1 MERIEDWKTEVSN
14 LYLKC
19 RRQKLKSEFFRSC
32 VSEGLIPNGVKGKF
46 NLAMDV
52 NNQDFV
58 QSIEEEM
65 DFHSSRILDLLL
77 IHSQV
82 LEGQLEA
89 QQNDFIQLGRALL
102 DDVDIQQS
110 VRNIKAEM
118 ENQVKETD
126 RTLKAKL
133 IKLRNEKITGRL
145 PQGWSRG
152 SRKIKDFK

>member
-1 MERIEDWKTEVSN
+1 MAKYASV
-14 LYLKC
+14 LF
-19 RRQKLKSEFFRSC
+19 KSLFAT
-32 VSEGLIPNGVKGKF
+32 L
-46 NLAMDV
+46 
-52 NNQDFV
+52 NQDFV

-89 QQNDFIQLGRALL
+89 QQNDLSQQGRALL
-102 DDVDIQQS
+102 DEVDIQQS
-110 VRNIKAEM
+110 LRRVKAEM
-118 ENQVKETD
+118 EDQVRETD
-126 RTLKAKL
+126 RILKGKL
-133 IKLRNEKITGRL
+133 MKLRNEKSAGRL